1 MLNYSVAELRKK
13 FLPFVLFRA
22 FVRKPCKDSKKDYTL
37 IFKNVE
43 K

>member
-1 MLNYSVAELRKK
+1 
-13 FLPFVLFRA
+13 VLFRA
-22 FVRKPCKDSKKDYTL
+22 FVRKPCKESKEDYTL